1 MLNDLR
7 QVLIELKNKFFSS
20 RIFILGCLYGL
31 LVLALYS
38 RLFKLQ
44 ILRGEYY
51 QNNYVQKT
59 EKKLSLPAT
68 RGNIYDRNGE
78 LLAYNKLAYA
88 VTLRDN
94 GDYKRY
100 QDRNSMIY
108 RLVKILH
115 EHEEKV
121 IGDFEVA
128 LDENG
133 NYYYTSSSEAAKKRF
148 LRNLYGLKSVE
159 DLDDKEGKYPSD
171 ITAAELVEKKF
182 KDYKLQEVYDREGK
196 PVTLSAKEKLDIINI
211 RYTMGFTAYHKYDAT
226 KVSSDIKEETKAA
239 LLENAAVLLGVNIEE
254 ESLRVYNDSIYFS
267 SIIGYTGKI
276 QESQLEELQAKN
288 PDYTENDIVGRIG
301 IEEYMDI
308 ELQGKKGHQLI
319 NVDNVGHILEIK
331 EEVEPVPGKDV
342 YLTVDRTLQIGTYN
356 LLEQQLAGILSM
368 KIVNEDNPNTDKTN
382 ATDRRIP
389 VKDAYYQLIS
399 NNVLSVENFKKESA
413 SSIEKEIYNKYYAYY
428 ERSMERIRVELENP
442 SAAQMKDLPEDVNAF
457 LVYVYNALSSDEH
470 GVIMKDMVDTTS
482 PEYGAWKADTIS
494 LRAYL
499 QYLSA
504 NNWIDSSKLNV
515 DNKYLAAD
523 DIYSSLLEYIAEMLA
538 TDSGFEKLLY
548 KYLVKNGVVT
558 GRELCISL
566 YEQKVLKYDDNS
578 YQLLYSG
585 GETYAFSFLIEKISN
600 LEITPAQLALEPST
614 ASAVITDVNTG
625 EVLALVSYPGYDNN
639 RLSNTMDAAYYNR
652 LLQDQSLPLY
662 NNATQTRKAP
672 GSTFKPIA
680 AIAGLEEGV
689 VDQYEKIDCTGE
701 YDLIFPTI
709 KCWTYPAFHG
719 PLDVRDSIQNSC
731 NYYFAEIGHRLSLK
745 ENGEY
750 SPSYGLE
757 RLGKYARM
765 FGLNTKSGVEI
776 AENDPM
782 ITDRAPEQSSIGQ
795 GSNSYANVQLSR
807 YVSALAN
814 KGTIFNL
821 SILDKLVDKDGNLVQ
836 DFTPVAASKV
846 ELADSTWNSVRE
858 GMFRVI
864 RDGSASNIFKDL
876 QVEIAGKTGTAQ
888 ESKNRANH
896 AYFLSFAPYSNPE
909 IAVTVNI
916 PYGYSSSNAATAAK
930 NIYKLYFGYT
940 NLDIIMNSS
949 ALDVTTVKIG
959 D

>member
-428 ERSMERIRVELENP
+428 ERSMERIRAELENP
-442 SAAQMKDLPEDVNAF
+442 AAAQMKDLPEDTNAF

-614 ASAVITDVNTG
+614 ASAVITNVNTG

-757 RLGKYARM
+757 RLAKYAKM
-765 FGLNTKSGVEI
+765 FGLDTKSGVEI